1 MNMDGVDLTKLN
13 GTGGIK
19 SVDTSGSGFSG
30 KYGPSAPLLDYF
42 KKKFN
47 ITAKRLLQSS
57 SAAISVPTI
66 CSVPGEALSFGV
78 SKDHYP
84 VYLKDSLLNTVINF
98 DYGAFLNLAD
108 QLTKSTL
115 NTTVFLYS
123 FSTKGTYIFG
133 DSADNSKQMVVTV
146 KDNCSSTYVLPM
158 TNANLEAQGVA
169 MRNDII
175 TSMPLWAF
183 LVAVGVLIGALG
195 LGLMVIRWKME
206 WMIAWTYG
214 KDMVTVMDKK
224 KIGEPD
230 EEEEDDMSR
239 LVKRGEEN
247 VDGLF
252 FVFLKQ
258 KLNEM
263 DEKMRELLT
272 KANINSIKKLK
283 KLADKINHLKEMFNE
298 HVGALIM
305 PNGMTI
311 EEYIRA
317 NEDQLAKDSSDYSS
331 VIDESDN
338 KSSESTPRQKK
349 DDKKEK
355 DSPKMVEEEK
365 KEIVEIAVENQ
376 NNDAQK
382 EIDNDIKRDSDKVKG
397 DEKII
402 KDGVKSEM
410 QKRKED
416 YLNMISKNSGNRNEA
431 QDYVKDEIARL
442 AELQDKLNEELDVQN
457 AGLQDKLM
465 KRQERKLK
473 AMAEVER
480 IKKDQEEADAK
491 KRNELEKLNEER
503 KTEIELV
510 DKETEDER
518 ERGKLLIDK
527 TMNEQIAEQH
537 ARFLQQFQESNE
549 KEKLLSRH
557 EGETQR
563 LKEHLESEKR
573 KQERD
578 LESKLEERA
587 MMKKKEII
595 DQYKKREDALTEKY
609 GKITSENDAKRAVI
623 EGDIPAS
630 EDRLLP
636 YSQQLEA
643 ERARVSKQMMK
654 DAQSDDIVMDANRR
668 REDDAIEK
676 EYQLEERKIYLENR
690 QDMDEFLKK
699 QVEEEKALKDKFTK
713 EVKNAP
719 TSKEKNELLAQYD
732 KSKKDLKESL
742 EAERKKMDDTTE
754 EKLAERRRAKEKKR
768 IQLEAKLE
776 QEKLEAEKKTKE
788 KVYGE
793 LENRSE
799 DTIEKLI
806 AQSVNQNNRSTTDI
820 PVVFEY
826 LIRTK
831 LLENLSNLKKA
842 QFAELSQLLA
852 SMHTQL
858 MKEKFIEINA
868 VKELTEKKVKDIE
881 KKNMDSEKYQKK
893 LERLQRDE
901 VMKVEAVSAN
911 YENKAIGQESHIRTV
926 LANQH
931 CDELLRLLDAEEKER
946 GKLLDKILRRYN
958 SDQKIP
964 KNVIEELNQKKGQEF
979 NEMRDEAKS
988 DRDKKLLEAQKILGE
1003 MNQEDIQD
1011 IEKKYAKEIEAES
1024 VLFY

>member
-1 MNMDGVDLTKLN
+1 MNLDGVNMANLN
-13 GTGGIK
+13 GSSGIK
-19 SVDTSGSGFSG
+19 SVDCSGSGFSG
-30 KYGPSAPLLDYF
+30 KYGPSAALLAYF
-42 KKKFN
+42 TSYFN
-47 ITAKRLLQSS
+47 ITGKRLLQSS
-57 SAAISVPTI
+57 AAAISVPTI
-66 CSVPGEALSFGV
+66 CAVPGESVSFGV
-78 SKDHYP
+78 SAAHYP
-84 VYLKDSLLNTVINF
+84 VYLKNSLLNTVINF
-98 DYGAFLNLAD
+98 DYGAFLTLAD

-115 NTTVFLYS
+115 NTTVFLYA
-123 FSTKGTYIFG
+123 FTTLGTYVFG
-133 DSADNSKQMVVTV
+133 DSADNSQQMIITV
-146 KDNCSSTYVLPM
+146 QSNCSTTYVLPM
-158 TNANLEAQGVA
+158 TNANLAAQGISL
-169 MRNDII
+169 RNDII
-175 TSMPLWAF
+175 TAMPLWAF
-183 LVAVGVLIGALG
+183 MVAVAVLICALALG
-195 LGLMVIRWKME
+195 LFIIRWKLE
-206 WMIAWTYG
+206 WMISWTYG

-224 KIGEPD
+224 KVGEPD

-258 KLNEM
+258 KLSEM
-263 DEKMRELLT
+263 DEKMRELLD
-272 KANINSIKKLK
+272 KANISSIKKLR

-338 KSSESTPRQKK
+338 KSSESTPREKKEAKK
-349 DDKKEK
+349 DK
-355 DSPKMVEEEK
+355 DTPKVVEEEK
-365 KEIVEIAVENQ
+365 KEIVVIEAEDHTNM
-376 NNDAQK
+376 AQK
-382 EIDNDIKRDSDKVKG
+382 DIDKDIKRDSEKVKG
-397 DEKII
+397 DEKVI
-402 KDGVKSEM
+402 KDNVKSEM
-410 QKRKED
+410 QKRKDD
-416 YLNMISKNSGNRNEA
+416 YLNMIAKNSGNRNEA

-465 KRQERKLK
+465 KRQEKKLK

-491 KRNELEKLNEER
+491 KRNEVEKLNEER
-503 KTEIELV
+503 KAEIELV

-537 ARFLQQFQESNE
+537 ARFLQQFQESTE
-549 KEKLLSRH
+549 KDKLLSRH

-573 KQERD
+573 KQERE

-587 MMKKKEII
+587 MSKKKEII
-595 DQYKKREDALTEKY
+595 DQYKKREDALSEKY
-609 GKITSENDAKRAVI
+609 GKITSENDARRAII

-636 YSQQLEA
+636 YAEQLEA
-643 ERARVSKQMMK
+643 ERARVSKQMLK

-690 QDMDEFLKK
+690 QDMDEFAKK

-732 KSKKDLKESL
+732 KAKKELKETL
-742 EAERKKMDDTTE
+742 ESERKKMDDSTE

-768 IQLEAKLE
+768 IQLESKLE

-826 LIRTK
+826 LIRSK
-831 LLENLSNLKKA
+831 LVENLSNLKKA

-852 SMHTQL
+852 SMHTQI

-868 VKELTEKKVKDIE
+868 VKELTEKKVKEIE
-881 KKNMDSEKYQKK
+881 KKAMNPEKYQKK
-893 LERLQRDE
+893 LERLQKDE
-901 VMKVEAVSAN
+901 VMKIEAVSAN

-946 GKLLDKILRRYN
+946 GKLLDKVLRRYN
-958 SDQKIP
+958 SDGKIP

-988 DRDKKLLEAQKILGE
+988 DRDKKLQEAQKILGE
-1003 MNQEDIQD
+1003 MNQEDIQE

-1024 VLFY
+1024 VLF